1 MTFQGGGF
9 GEEGHDEAKQTPH
22 SPEAR
27 PWEEFAPPAYA
38 GQPPAQP
45 EPNAPHHPPPSG
57 PVPPWIPPTSD
68 YPSPGYPPSGGYG
81 PPGHR
86 GAAGHGGPPYSPPL
100 PQYGQSYPPPG
111 YGGGYG
117 GPPGYPAPYDPYQP
131 YRDRS
136 HETNGLAI
144 ASLVTSIAGFV
155 VGLALTLFCFL
166 GILGIPVP
174 IVGAVLGVVALNQ
187 IKRTGQQ
194 GRGLA
199 IAGIAVG
206 VTAAVLLVIVLIVAI
221 ALVASVHSPSV
232 T

>member
-9 GEEGHDEAKQTPH
+9 GEEGHDEARQTPH

-45 EPNAPHHPPPSG
+45 EPTAPHHPPQSG
-57 PVPPWIPPTSD
+57 PVPPWIPPTSG

-81 PPGHR
+81 PPGYQ
-86 GAAGHGGPPYSPPL
+86 GAAGHGGPPYPPSPQ
-100 PQYGQSYPPPG
+100 QYGQPYPPSG

-117 GPPGYPAPYDPYQP
+117 GPPGYPALYDPYQP

-144 ASLVTSIAGFV
+144 ASLITSIAG
-155 VGLALTLFCFL
+155 GL
-166 GILGIPVP
+166 LGIPLAFFIIGILFP
-174 IVGAVLGVVALNQ
+174 IVGAVLGSVALSQ
-187 IKRTGQQ
+187 IKRTNQQ

-206 VTAAVLLVIVLIVAI
+206 ASAAVVLVILVVVVA
-221 ALVASVHSPSV
+221 VASVHSPS
-232 T
+232 TT